1 MSDLQQLENS
11 YLNIDALVNEYRRS
25 LGDIYKHMHMTKY
38 NRNKIIFHSYIT
50 LALVQDKKIKKSV
63 EQYIT
68 DLLTYKEKYGFLY
81 FLNTQKLLIPLHLVF
96 NGELV
101 IDPSQY
107 TEIKNEIYSLASLFS
122 CPDKDIVFYKITL
135 IEILY
140 FLTILVNPHLN
151 WITVDYILR
160 GNKTHDYII
169 SAKDRI
175 IQRTWPIIVG

>member
-1 MSDLQQLENS
+1 MIDLQQLENS
-11 YLNIDALVNEYRRS
+11 YTGVDALINEYRQT
-25 LGDIYKHMHMTKY
+25 LGDIYKHTHMTKY

-50 LALVQDKKIKKSV
+50 LELVRDQKIRKRV

-68 DLLTYKEKYGFLY
+68 DLLLYKEKYGFLY
-81 FLNTQKLLIPLHLVF
+81 FLNTQKLLIPLHLIF

-107 TEIKNEIYSLASLFS
+107 IEIKNEIHTLASLFS
-122 CPDKDIVFYKITL
+122 CPDKNIIFYKITL

-175 IQRTWPIIVG
+175 IQRTWPISVG

>member
-1 MSDLQQLENS
+1 MNDLQQLEES
-11 YLNIDALVNEYRRS
+11 YLNTDALIYEYRRS
-25 LGDIYKHMHMTKY
+25 ISDIYKHKHITKY
-38 NRNKIIFHSYIT
+38 NRNRIIFHSYIT
-50 LALVQDKKIKKSV
+50 LALVRDQKVRKSV

-68 DLLTYKEKYGFLY
+68 DLLSYKEKYGFLY
-81 FLNTQKLLIPLHLVF
+81 FLNTQKLLVPLHLVF

-107 TEIKNEIYSLASLFS
+107 TEIKNEIHNLASLFS
-122 CPDKDIVFYKITL
+122 CPDKNILFFKITL

-175 IQRTWPIIVG
+175 IQKTWPVTVG